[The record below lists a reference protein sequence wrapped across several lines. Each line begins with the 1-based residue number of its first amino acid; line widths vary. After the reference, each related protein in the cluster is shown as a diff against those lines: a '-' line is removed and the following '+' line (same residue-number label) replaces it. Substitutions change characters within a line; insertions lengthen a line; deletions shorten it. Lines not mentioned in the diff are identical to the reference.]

1 MAMAV
6 PNINEKHIATRAVHA
21 GSEPDPQT
29 GAVIVP
35 IYQTSTYG
43 QSAPGEC
50 KGYEYSRTDNPTRS
64 AYQSALASL
73 EGGTYG
79 LAFASGMAAIDTIM
93 KTLRPGDRVIAGD
106 DLYGGTYRL
115 FTTLYKPLGIDI
127 EFVDTS
133 GDFDIEPLLN
143 DKTKYIWL
151 ESPTNPLLKISDISR
166 IAKAAKS
173 ARIPV
178 VVDNTFMSPALQLPL
193 ELGADIVVHST
204 TKYIGGHSDTVGGA
218 IITSNEKLYTT
229 FKTIQNSAGAIPGP
243 FDCFIAHRGIK
254 TLPLRMEHH
263 SANALKIANWLEKHN
278 MVERVIYP
286 WLESHPHYSIAKK
299 QQSAGGGMISFE
311 IAGNKEKALEI
322 VSKTRLFTLAE
333 SLGGVESLI
342 EHPGVMTHSSIPA
355 EIREEKGL
363 SDRLIRL
370 SVGIEDVDDLIE
382 DLANALS

>member
-1 MAMAV
+1 MNAEAAS
-6 PNINEKHIATRAVHA
+6 KQQHIATRAVHA
-21 GSEPDPQT
+21 GSEPDPRT

-35 IYQTSTYG
+35 IYQTSTYA
-43 QSAPGEC
+43 QAAPGDF
-50 KGYEYSRTDNPTRS
+50 KGYEYSRTDNPTRT
-64 AYQSALASL
+64 AYQTALASL
-73 EGGTYG
+73 EGGKYG

-115 FTTLYKPLGIDI
+115 FTTLYKPLGIDF

-133 GDFDIEPLLN
+133 GDFDIEPLLT

-151 ESPTNPLLKISDISR
+151 ESPTNPLLKISDIAR
-166 IAKAAKS
+166 ISKTAKS
-173 ARIPV
+173 KGIPV
-178 VVDNTFMSPALQLPL
+178 IVDNTFMSPALQQPL
-193 ELGADIVVHST
+193 QLGADIIIHST

-218 IITSNEKLYTT
+218 IITNDEKLYTA
-229 FKTIQNSAGAIPGP
+229 FKTIQNSAGAVPGP

-254 TLPLRMEHH
+254 TLPLRMECH
-263 SANALKIANWLEKHN
+263 SAGAFKIAQWLESHK
-278 MVERVIYP
+278 MVDRVIYP
-286 WLESHPHYSIAKK
+286 WLESHPHYSIAQK
-299 QQSAGGGMISFE
+299 QQTGGGGMISFE
-311 IAGNKEKALEI
+311 ITEKKEKALEI

-355 EIREEKGL
+355 DVRREKGL

-370 SVGIEDVDDLIE
+370 SVGIEHVDDLLD
-382 DLANALS
+382 DLDNALS

>member
-1 MAMAV
+1 MGAKS
-6 PNINEKHIATRAVHA
+6 IDELHIATRAIHA

-43 QSAPGEC
+43 QSSPGNC
-50 KGYEYSRTDNPTRS
+50 KGFEYSRTDNPTRS
-64 AYQSALASL
+64 AYQTALASL
-73 EGGTYG
+73 EGGKFG
-79 LAFASGMAAIDTIM
+79 LAFASGMAATDTIM
-93 KTLRPGDRVIAGD
+93 KTLKPGDRVIAGD

-115 FTTLYKPLGIDI
+115 FTTLYKPLGIEF

-133 GDFDIEPLLN
+133 GDFDIEPLITAN
-143 DKTKYIWL
+143 TKYIWL
-151 ESPTNPLLKISDISR
+151 ESPTNPLLKISDIAR
-166 IAKAAKS
+166 IAKAAK
-173 ARIPV
+173 AAGIPV
-178 VVDNTFMSPALQLPL
+178 IVDNTFMSPALQLPL

-218 IITSNEKLYTT
+218 IITNNEELYKK
-229 FKTIQNSAGAIPGP
+229 FKTIQNSAGAVPGP

-254 TLPLRMEHH
+254 TLPLRMERH
-263 SANALKIANWLEKHN
+263 SANALKIAEWLESHK
-278 MVERVIYP
+278 MVDRVIYP
-286 WLESHPHYSIAKK
+286 WLKSHPHFKIAKK

-311 IAGNKEKALEI
+311 IKGKKEKALDI
-322 VSKTRLFTLAE
+322 VSKTRIFTLAE

-355 EIREEKGL
+355 DIREAKGL

-370 SVGIEDVDDLIE
+370 SVGIENVDDLLE
-382 DLANALS
+382 DLDNALS